1 MRVRS
6 EKRQLQLFSA
16 LFYEVNFPH
25 EYNFITTATMI
36 GEIQTLFTST
46 MLFFVWNHIAF
57 DGQSLSK

>member
-16 LFYEVNFPH
+16 SFDEANFPH

-36 GEIQTLFTST
+36 GEIQTLYTRT
-46 MLFFVWNHIAF
+46 MTFLLWNHIAF
-57 DGQSLSK
+57 DGPSLC